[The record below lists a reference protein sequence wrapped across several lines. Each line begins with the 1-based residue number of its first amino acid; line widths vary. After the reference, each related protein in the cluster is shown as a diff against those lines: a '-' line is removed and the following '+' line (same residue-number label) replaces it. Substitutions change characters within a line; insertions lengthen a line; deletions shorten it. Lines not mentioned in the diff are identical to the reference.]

1 MVGYEQLRK
10 REFLMVKGEIA
21 PLDSHVMVAAV
32 CVGGRG
38 GPGRWLRAT
47 ADSAVQGL
55 LVARVF

>member
-1 MVGYEQLRK
+1 
-10 REFLMVKGEIA
+10 MVKGEIA

-38 GPGRWLRAT
+38 GLGQWLRAT